1 MTEEAKHPVR
11 TTEKTL
17 SIIEELKRE
26 GPTGVTELARRL
38 DLSKSVVHNHIK
50 TLQSHGY
57 VVQSDTEYHLGT
69 KFLDLGGYVRSR
81 MDLFKVAE
89 PEINKLA
96 TETGEL
102 VNLLVEEQGI
112 GVYLYRRK
120 GMQAL
125 DLNTY
130 EGFRTHLHDNALGK
144 AVLAFLPRER
154 VEEIVEEHGLP
165 AETEHTITEREAL
178 FECLETVRER
188 GYALDDEEK
197 LAGLRCVAVP
207 IKMVSG
213 EVIGAMSVSAPK
225 SRMKDERFT
234 EEIPKLVQD
243 SVNVVELNLNY

>member
-1 MTEEAKHPVR
+1 MVKEAKHPVR

-17 SIIEELKRE
+17 SIIEALKRE
-26 GPTGVTELARRL
+26 GPTGVTDLARRL
-38 DLSKSVVHNHIK
+38 DLSKSVVHNHLR

-69 KFLDLGGYVRSR
+69 KFLDLGGYVRSE
-81 MDLFKVAE
+81 MELFEVAE
-89 PEINKLA
+89 PEVNKLA

-102 VNLLVEEQGI
+102 VNLLVEEQGQ

-120 GMQAL
+120 GEHAL

-144 AVLAFLPRER
+144 AILAFLPRER
-154 VEEIVEEHGLP
+154 VEEIVDEHGLP
-165 AETEHTITEREAL
+165 AETEHTITDRTAL

-188 GYALDDEEK
+188 GFALDDEEK

-207 IKMVSG
+207 IKTISG
-213 EVIGAMSVSAPK
+213 EVVGAVSVSAPK

-234 EEIPKLVQD
+234 EEVPTLIQD
-243 SVNVVELNLNY
+243 SVNVIELNLNY